1 MKHVVSVSLGSAKR
15 DTKQVITL
23 LGEQLLIERRG
34 TDGDMAAAATLLREL
49 DGKVDAFGL
58 GGMDLFVQV
67 SGRRYYIRD
76 AVRLARNARITPLV
90 CGAGLKETLERS
102 VVELLESRLQW
113 RGKRVLIVA
122 AADRFGMAEAL
133 SQAGAKLLLGDLIFA
148 LGLPIPIRSVSTL
161 SLVVR
166 LLAPVVLN
174 LPFRWFYPTGSKPER
189 VGRMVGGR
197 FFAEAEVIAG
207 DWHYLRRHAPE
218 RLDNKIILTNTTTRD
233 DVAWA
238 QERGVRL
245 LITTTPRYQ
254 ERSLPTN
261 LLEAAFV
268 ALSGKHP
275 LTPTDYRRLIA
286 QAGLAPS
293 VLELN
298 PLPRTIPA

>member
-1 MKHVVSVSLGSAKR
+1 MKHVVSVSLGSSQR

-34 TDGDMAAAATLLREL
+34 TDGDMRAAAALLREL
-49 DGKVDAFGL
+49 DGKVDALGL

-76 AVRLARNARITPLV
+76 AVRLARNARVTPLV

-102 VVELLESRLQW
+102 VVEVLEPRLQW

-148 LGLPIPIRSVSTL
+148 LGLPIPIRSITNL
-161 SLVVR
+161 SLAVR

-174 LPFRWFYPTGSKPER
+174 LPLRWVYPTGSKSER
-189 VGRMVGGR
+189 AGRSAGR
-197 FFAEAEVIAG
+197 RYFAEAEVIAG
-207 DWHYLRRHAPE
+207 DWHYVHRHAPE
-218 RLDNKIILTNTTTRD
+218 RLDGKVILTNTTTRD

-275 LTPTDYRRLIA
+275 LTPADYRRLIA

-298 PLPRTIPA
+298 PLLRTAPA

>member
-1 MKHVVSVSLGSAKR
+1 MKHVVSVSLGSPKR

-23 LGEQLLIERRG
+23 LGEPILIERRG
-34 TDGDMAAAATLLREL
+34 TNGDMQAAAALLREL
-49 DGKVDAFGL
+49 DGQVDAFGL
-58 GGMDLFVQV
+58 GGMNLFVQV
-67 SGRRYYIRD
+67 DGRRYYIRD
-76 AVRLARNARITPLV
+76 AVRLAKNARLTPLV
-90 CGAGLKETLERS
+90 CGAGLKETLERT
-102 VVELLESRLQW
+102 VVEALEPRVQW
-113 RGKRVLIVA
+113 RGKRVLIVS

-133 SQAGAKLLLGDLIFA
+133 SQAGAKLLLGDLIFV
-148 LGLPIPIRSVSTL
+148 LGLPIPIRSIRTL

-174 LPFRWFYPTGSKPER
+174 LPFRWLYPSGSQSER
-189 VGRMVGGR
+189 SGRGAGGR
-197 FFAEAEVIAG
+197 YFAEAEVIAG
-207 DWHYLRRHAPE
+207 DWHYVRRHAPE
-218 RLDNKIILTNTTTRD
+218 RLDGKIILTNTTTSD

-268 ALSGKHP
+268 ALSGRHP
-275 LTPTDYRRLIA
+275 LTSEDYRRLIA

-293 VLELN
+293 VLMLN
-298 PLPRTIPA
+298 PLV